1 MSPMFFTLLPYIIA
15 ALVLMALAFLRS
27 AFVK

>member
-1 MSPMFFTLLPYIIA
+1 MSPMFFTLFPYIIA

-27 AFVK
+27 AFV

>member
-1 MSPMFFTLLPYIIA
+1 MTPMFSTLLPWIVA